1 MKRFVSL
8 LLCLAMVLAVAG
20 CGGNNNST
28 TGSGSSA
35 GGAQDGGSATG
46 GPSIYRK
53 MYASEITT
61 LNYLYTSTTLEFEVA
76 ANTVDT
82 LVEYDKYGVIHPA
95 LATDWETSE
104 DGLTW
109 TFHLRDDINW
119 VRNDGTVYGPVT
131 AQDFVT
137 SAQYVVDPTH
147 ESKTSDILC
156 SVIVNGD
163 ELYDGSLTDFNELG
177 VKALDDKT
185 VEYTLIAPTPYFLS
199 MLTYVCFM
207 PANADFLA
215 EVGDRFGTSADTM
228 LYCGAYRLADFQ
240 PQVLHTYV
248 KNDEYWDKDNV
259 FIEEIQETFNQEATT
274 IAPTLYQ
281 RGETDYAVIS
291 ADILQTWMNDDNL
304 TDLVGPQRNSFYSY
318 FYCFNF
324 DPHFDAVY
332 EPENWRIAVNNE
344 NFRKSIYY
352 ALDRVR
358 AKTVEEP
365 YVPESQLMGTVVP
378 PDFASVGGVDYTQ
391 LDPLKA
397 YTNDPNHG
405 FDEAK
410 AKEYMELAK
419 TELAAA
425 GATFPIKIYMCYN
438 PATANEDRQCQV
450 IEQQIE
456 GLLGTDYVD
465 FILEAGPSTNY
476 LSETRRVGKYA
487 ICRCNW
493 GPDYADPETY
503 TDPWALGG
511 TYSWPELAT
520 DPSYATGEVYGA
532 DTPGLPEKFIGTK
545 VMVYNQLVDAAKA
558 ERLDIETRY
567 NKFAEAEAYFIEHAF
582 IIPFSV
588 KNDGY
593 CVNLVSPF
601 DRPFSSFGVSNLK
614 YKGAKLL
621 EKSMSIEEYQAA
633 EEQWM
638 KERDAAQAAA
648 AK

>member
-8 LLCLAMVLAVAG
+8 LLCLCLMLSVVG
-20 CGGNNNST
+20 CGGNNNSSDPA
-28 TGSGSSA
+28 GSGSA
-35 GGAQDGGSATG
+35 GGSQDGGSAG
-46 GPSIYRK
+46 SGPAVYRR

-82 LVEYDKYGVIHPA
+82 LVEYDKYSVIHPA
-95 LATDWETSE
+95 LATSWETSE

-119 VRNDGTVYGPVT
+119 VRNDGSIYGPVT

-137 SAQYVVDPTH
+137 GAQYVVDPAH

-156 SVIVNGD
+156 SVIKNGD
-163 ELYDGSLTDFNELG
+163 ELYTKAITDFDQLG

-248 KNDEYWDKDNV
+248 KNEEYWDKDNV
-259 FIEEIQETFNQEATT
+259 FITEIQETFNQEATT

-291 ADILQTWMNDDNL
+291 ADILPTWMNDANL
-304 TDLVGPQRNSFYSY
+304 KDVVGPQRNSFYSY

-324 DPHFDAVY
+324 DPHFDDVY

-358 AKTVEEP
+358 AETVDEP
-365 YVPESQLMGTVVP
+365 YTPESQLIGTVTP
-378 PDFASVGGVDYTQ
+378 PDFTSVDGVDYTQ

-425 GATFPIKIYMCYN
+425 GATFPVKIYMCYN
-438 PATANEDRQCQV
+438 PSTANEDRQCQIV
-450 IEQQIE
+450 EQQIE
-456 GLLGTDYVD
+456 GLLGSDYVD

-476 LSETRRVGKYA
+476 LSETRRAGKYA
-487 ICRCNW
+487 ITRCNW

-503 TDPWALGG
+503 TDPWDLTG
-511 TYSWPELAT
+511 TYSWPQLST
-520 DPSYATGEVYGA
+520 DPAYSTGEFVTVEVGGEPRTY
-532 DTPGLPEKFIGTK
+532 EKK
-545 VMVYNQLVDAAKA
+545 VYNQLVEEAKA
-558 ERLDIETRY
+558 ERLDIAARY
-567 NKFAEAEAYFIEHAF
+567 NKFAEAEAYFIDHAF
-582 IIPFSV
+582 IIPFAV

-601 DRPFSSFGVSNLK
+601 DRPFASFGVSNLK

-621 EKSMSIEEYQAA
+621 EKSMSVEEYRAA
-633 EEQWM
+633 EEQWI
-638 KERDAAQAAA
+638 KDRAAA
-648 AK
+648 LAAAN